1 MELTNQLKKY
11 IRSLNQV
18 KYRQK
23 YDKFTVEGPKVCAEF
38 LSANY
43 FKINYILALD
53 DWVQTQDS
61 VFLKQR
67 CDNLIT
73 IKQKELQSL
82 SNLKQANQV
91 IIVCEKA
98 APRALIDISE
108 GWKLYLDEIKDPG
121 NMGTIIR
128 IADWYGIKEVY
139 LSEDAVDP
147 YNPKVIQAAMG
158 SHNRVE
164 MARILTTQL
173 VEIKLPKYGLT
184 LAGKPIGEDTSLEPG
199 LIVIGNESRGIR
211 KELISQLDIEL
222 CIPRKGGAESLNAA
236 VATGIACQLLT

>member
-43 FKINYILALD
+43 FNINYILALE
-53 DWVQTQDS
+53 DWVYTQDR
-61 VFLKQR
+61 VLLKQR
-67 CDNLIT
+67 CNNLIT
-73 IKQKELQSL
+73 VKQKELQSL

-91 IIVCEKA
+91 IIVCDKA
-98 APRALIDISE
+98 APSAVIDSSI

-128 IADWYGIKEVY
+128 IADWYGIREVY
-139 LSEDAVDP
+139 LSEDTVDP

-158 SHNRVE
+158 SHNRVA
-164 MARILTTQL
+164 MTRILTTQL
-173 VEIKLPKYGLT
+173 KNVDLPKYGLT
-184 LAGKPIGEDTSLEPG
+184 LAGKPMGKETSLEPG

-211 KELISQLDIEL
+211 KELISQLDVEL